1 MPRYPDR
8 LLTDDET
15 VVLEMRPHWRV
26 LIPAVFWTVL
36 AAGAVLFV
44 WFGTTS
50 RPTWLLPTVSLLA
63 AVFVAGLAVPP
74 AVRWFATLYVLTTE
88 RIIVR
93 TGIVARSGTEIPLE
107 SINNVL
113 FTQGVIERMLGY
125 GDVLIESAGESGQ
138 SRIRDVRHPEDF
150 QSRVYTARER
160 RTLHFTGGGQ
170 RGGGER
176 DPIAQLESLAA
187 LHERGKITDAEY
199 EAQKRRLLGDDGSSS
214 AGTSADTPA
223 VSPEDTTP
231 EA

>member
-26 LIPAVFWTVL
+26 LIPAVFWLLL
-36 AAGAVLFV
+36 AGGAVLYV
-44 WFGTTS
+44 WLGTSS
-50 RPTWLLPTVSLLA
+50 RPDWLLPTVSLLG

-93 TGIVARSGTEIPLE
+93 TGVVARSGTEIPLE

-160 RTLHFTGGGQ
+160 RSLHFSSGGG
-170 RGGGER
+170 GAAVR
-176 DPIAQLESLAA
+176 DPVAQLESLAA

-199 EAQKRRLLGDDGSSS
+199 EAQKRRLLGGDPE
-214 AGTSADTPA
+214 PA
-223 VSPEDTTP
+223 PEPQRGGDLEP
-231 EA
+231 PSDRPA